1 MFVTEDMISGM
12 VSRFGHPHEVT
23 FRFPVLQDEFD
34 LIRNSQ
40 KHGRRH
46 DVTIYLRYKNKY
58 VVIAKPFYP
67 PGQYRAPSGGL
78 TPRESFDNG
87 IAREMLEETGCV
99 ISVCKF
105 LLRTRVFFELSEE
118 PPTWTG
124 SIEDSI
130 VKPEHFMNRSG
141 NIIDWCSFVFLADYV
156 SGDFEF
162 TDKHEISEV
171 RLTTLDKFE
180 TFSQIMRCSKT
191 GGLHYRAALHDTV
204 KPLLPD

>member
-1 MFVTEDMISGM
+1 MFVTEDMVSGM
-12 VSRFGHPHEVT
+12 VARFGCPHNQT
-23 FRFPVLQDEFD
+23 FRFPVLPDEYD

-78 TPRESFDNG
+78 SPGESFDDG
-87 IAREMLEETGCV
+87 IAREMLEETGCN

-105 LLRTRVFFELSEE
+105 LLRTRVFFELSET

-130 VKPEHFMNRSG
+130 ADQNQNSVINSKS
-141 NIIDWCSFVFLADYV
+141 IDWCSFVFLADYV
-156 SGDFEF
+156 SGDFKF

-171 RLTTLDKFE
+171 RLATLDEFD
-180 TFSQIMRCSKT
+180 TFSEIMRRSDI
-191 GGLHYRAALHDTV
+191 GGLHYRAALHDTII
-204 KPLLPD
+204 PLLPT